1 MGGKAETTG
10 LAAEATARIVEAL
23 ALAWALSEVVRSGW

>member
-1 MGGKAETTG
+1 MRGKAETTG

-23 ALAWALSEVVRSGW
+23 ALAWALSEVVRSWW